1 MFLLCSAKWADLACS
16 LRPRIEDPNV
26 GSAKVSLVTGTERQG
41 MHLRGRGDKEIR
53 LTESNR
59 PFSASRDHAAPF
71 QDDFL
76 VHGQNPP
83 GKPGPQPV
91 GKPRLEFLA
100 KYGVCLTLDPE
111 TNLGKGDAA
120 EKEVIRRLRIGP
132 RLHAPVGP
140 GLAQLGPDVGIEQP
154 SIHNSTA
161 RTGLRTPSSPNSKRF
176 KGD

>member
-1 MFLLCSAKWADLACS
+1 
-16 LRPRIEDPNV
+16 
-26 GSAKVSLVTGTERQG
+26 
-41 MHLRGRGDKEIR
+41 MHLCGRGDKEIR
-53 LTESNR
+53 LTERNR

-76 VHGQNPP
+76 VHGQNTP

-91 GKPRLEFLA
+91 GKPRFEFLA
-100 KYGVCLTLDPE
+100 KYGVCLALDPE

-140 GLAQLGPDVGIEQP
+140 GLA
-154 SIHNSTA
+154 
-161 RTGLRTPSSPNSKRF
+161 
-176 KGD
+176 